1 MMGVMLPTTTSPDIA
16 DLHPDTAIL
25 PTGSFEQHG
34 RHLPL
39 TTDSLIATAIAERL
53 ALDYNLF
60 LLPVLT
66 FGCSHEH
73 AGFPGTV
80 SISAHT
86 LGAVVSDIFDSLVQ
100 SGVDRLVLVN
110 AHGGNYVLGNVV
122 QEGSANGR
130 RMALFPQGAE
140 WQEARDEAGLQTS
153 HHDDMH
159 AGEAETSI
167 LLYRFPD
174 VVHDDYTTADHLAD
188 DRRHLLTAGVRH
200 YAPDGV
206 IGRPSLAS
214 PQKGDDLLRAFS
226 RIFKQ
231 HLAILRGE

>member
-53 ALDYNLF
+53 AADYNLF
-60 LLPVLT
+60 VLPVLT

-86 LGAVVSDIFDSLVQ
+86 LGAVVSDIFDSLAQ

-110 AHGGNYVLGNVV
+110 AHGGNYVLSNVV
-122 QEGSANGR
+122 QEGSASGR
-130 RMALFPQGAE
+130 RMPCSPRVRNGKKPATKPGCRPPTTTTCTPEKPRRRSCCTVSPMSFTMTTRRRITLP
-140 WQEARDEAGLQTS
+140 
-153 HHDDMH
+153 
-159 AGEAETSI
+159 
-167 LLYRFPD
+167 
-174 VVHDDYTTADHLAD
+174 TTA
-188 DRRHLLTAGVRH
+188 
-200 YAPDGV
+200 
-206 IGRPSLAS
+206 
-214 PQKGDDLLRAFS
+214 
-226 RIFKQ
+226 
-231 HLAILRGE
+231 AIS